1 MPSNTNTFP
10 TDAPVV
16 VIGGGIMGCSV
27 LYHLTKENVTD
38 AILLERHQLTSGTT
52 WHSAA
57 QVRALRSTQ
66 NLTDLIR
73 YSVDLYSKLEEE
85 TGQMTGWMNT
95 GSISIATNQDRLIHI
110 KRQEALAH
118 LFGVRA
124 QSISAEES
132 KERWP
137 LMNIDDVIG
146 AVWSPDDGRVGPSDL
161 CAALAK
167 GAKAGGAKI
176 FENTN
181 VTGIL
186 TENNKVVGVETTKG
200 TVRCDAIVLS
210 AGLWSRKLGSMA
222 GVDVPAWPCEHF
234 YLLTKEVPEIKGALP
249 TLSDH
254 DSHLYIRDETGGF
267 LVGCF
272 EPHARAIDPDNLG
285 EDFAFGLLKEDWEH
299 FEPMALNALHRIPLL
314 ETVEV
319 KQLLNGPEAFTPDG
333 TFMLGESAETQG
345 FYLCCGL
352 NSIGIAIGGG
362 AGMALAK
369 EIVNGYPPMDLHEL
383 NPKRYPDCWSSAKS
397 LTERVPEILGSHYE
411 IAYPGRQ
418 YMTARNLRLTP
429 LHEQWKHNNARFAQM
444 YGWERPVYFNYHSE
458 PKLTFNRPEWF
469 EQVGREVDR
478 AHKKAAIFDQ
488 SPFGKV
494 DVQGPDA
501 ETFLDRLCTNNM
513 AQSPGRAIYTGMLN
527 ERGTYESDLTVLRI
541 ADEHFRMLIGTN
553 HIKHDLCWLERQIK
567 EKERVTIKN
576 VSEDFAM
583 IALMGP
589 DTVRIANEIG
599 ASQLNDLGYFQSLAI
614 PINGI
619 DVYATRISYVGEYG
633 WEMICP
639 KHDIPALYQMLHDK
653 GIQPAGLYAQ
663 TSMRVEKRY
672 LAIGHDLNTDLSP
685 LEAGLEFVVHW
696 DSDFIG
702 RDALKKRRDKGI
714 KSSIV
719 LIVFSDLKAVPL
731 GSEPV
736 SVNDEFIGD
745 ISSAAFG
752 YRIGKPVA
760 IAELELDKAT
770 QLEGME
776 VEVNIAMETFKGVVQ
791 AKPAFDPKGRVMRG
805 QSLYNV
811 TQN

>member
-1 MPSNTNTFP
+1 METDKLP
-10 TDAPVV
+10 THAPVV

-27 LYHLTKENVTD
+27 LYHLTKEKVAD

-95 GSISIATNQDRLIHI
+95 GSISIATNPDRLIHI

-118 LFGVRA
+118 LFGVSA
-124 QSISAEES
+124 QSISAEEA

-176 FENTN
+176 FENTA

-186 TENNKVVGVETTKG
+186 TENNKVVGVETPKG

-210 AGLWSRKLGSMA
+210 TGLWSRKAGAMA
-222 GVDVPAWPCEHF
+222 GVDVPVWPCEHF

-272 EPHARAIDPDNLG
+272 EPHARAIHPDKLG

-299 FEPMALNALHRIPLL
+299 FEPMSFNALNRIPLL

-369 EIVNGYPPMDLHEL
+369 EIVNGHPPMDLHEL
-383 NPKRYPDCWSSAKS
+383 NPKRYPDCWSSAKA
-397 LTERVPEILGSHYE
+397 LAEQVPEILGSHYE
-411 IAYPGRQ
+411 ISYPGRQ
-418 YMTARNLRLTP
+418 HKTARNLRLTP
-429 LHEQWKHNNARFAQM
+429 LHEQWKINNARFAQM
-444 YGWERPVYFNYHSE
+444 YGWERPVYFNCLEE
-458 PKLTFNRPEWF
+458 PRLTFDRPEWF
-469 EQVGREVDR
+469 EQVGREVEQ
-478 AHKKAAIFDQ
+478 AHNKAAIFDQ

-494 DVQGPDA
+494 DIQGPDA
-501 ETFLDRLCTNNM
+501 EAFMNRLCTNDM
-513 AQSPGRAIYTGMLN
+513 SRPAGRAIYTAMLN
-527 ERGTYESDLTVLRI
+527 ERGTYESDLTVLRL
-541 ADEHFRMLIGTN
+541 ADEHYRLLIGTN
-553 HIKHDLCWLERQIK
+553 HIKQDLCWLERHRI
-567 EKERVTIKN
+567 ENERVSIKN
-576 VSEDFAM
+576 VSADFAM
-583 IALMGP
+583 LALMGP
-589 DTVRIANEIG
+589 DTPRIVNEIG
-599 ASQLNDLGYFQSLAI
+599 ASQLNDLGYFQSLATI
-614 PINGI
+614 FNGI
-619 DVYATRISYVGEYG
+619 DVYATRISYVGESG

-639 KHDIPALYQMLHDK
+639 KKDVQALFRILNEK
-653 GIQPAGLYAQ
+653 GASPAGLYAQ
-663 TSMRVEKRY
+663 TSMRIEKRY

-685 LEAGLEFVVHW
+685 LEAGLEFAVHW

-702 RDALKKRRDKGI
+702 RDALKARKDKGI
-714 KSSIV
+714 ESSIV
-719 LIVFSDLKAVPL
+719 QIVFNDANAIPL

-736 SVNDEFIGD
+736 SVNNEFIGK

-752 YRIGKPVA
+752 YRIGNPVA
-760 IAELELDKAT
+760 IAELKLGKNT
-770 QLEGME
+770 QLEGLE
-776 VEVNIAMETFKGVVQ
+776 VDINIAMEIFKGVVL
-791 AKPAFDPKGRVMRG
+791 AKAAFDPEGRVMR
-805 QSLYNV
+805 SAA
-811 TQN
+811 TS

>member
-1 MPSNTNTFP
+1 MPQQI
-10 TDAPVV
+10 DALPSHASVV
-16 VIGGGIMGCSV
+16 VIGGGVMGCSV

-38 AILLERHQLTSGTT
+38 AILLERNQLTSGTT

-73 YSVDLYSKLEEE
+73 YSVNLYSRLEEE

-95 GSISIATNQDRLIHI
+95 GSISIATNPDRLIHI

-124 QSISAEES
+124 ESIRAEEA

-137 LMNIDDVIG
+137 FMNIDDVIG

-167 GAKAGGAKI
+167 GAKAGGARL
-176 FENTN
+176 FENTS

-186 TENNKVVGVETTKG
+186 TEKNKVVGVETPKG
-200 TVRCDAIVLS
+200 TVRCDAIVLA
-210 AGLWSRKLGSMA
+210 AGLWSRKVGAMA
-222 GVDVPAWPCEHF
+222 GVGVPTWPCEHF
-234 YLLTKEVPEIKGALP
+234 YLLTKEVSEIKGALP

-272 EPHARAIDPDNLG
+272 EPHARAIDPDKLG
-285 EDFAFGLLKEDWEH
+285 EDFAFGLLKEDFEH
-299 FEPMALNALHRIPLL
+299 FEPMSINALHRVPIL
-314 ETVEV
+314 ETAEV
-319 KQLLNGPEAFTPDG
+319 KKLLNGPEAFTPDG

-369 EIVNGYPPMDLHEL
+369 EIVMGHQPMDLHEL
-383 NPKRYPDCWSSAKS
+383 NPKRYPDCWSSAKT
-397 LTERVPEILGSHYE
+397 LAERVPEILGSHYE
-411 IAYPGRQ
+411 ISYPGRQ
-418 YMTARNLRLTP
+418 HMTARNLRLTP
-429 LHEQWKHNNARFAQM
+429 LHEQWKNNNAHFAQM
-444 YGWERPVYFNYHSE
+444 YGWERPVYFNCMNE
-458 PKLTFNRPEWF
+458 PKLTFDRPEWF
-469 EQVGREVDR
+469 EQVGHEVEQ

-501 ETFLDRLCTNNM
+501 EAFLNRLCTNDM
-513 AQSPGRAIYTGMLN
+513 SRPAGRAFYTGMLN
-527 ERGTYESDLTVLRI
+527 ERGTYESDLTVLRLS
-541 ADEHFRMLIGTN
+541 DEHYRMLIGTN
-553 HIKHDLCWLERQIK
+553 HLKQELCWLERHLK
-567 EKERVTIKN
+567 KNERVTLKN

-583 IALMGP
+583 VALMGP
-589 DTVRIANEIG
+589 DTARIVNEIG
-599 ASQLNDLGYFQSLAI
+599 ASQLNDLGYFQSLAVT
-614 PINGI
+614 INGI

-639 KHDIPALYQMLHDK
+639 KQDARELYKALNEK
-653 GIQPAGLYAQ
+653 GVQPAGLYAQ

-702 RDALKKRRDKGI
+702 RDALKERRDKGI
-714 KSSIV
+714 ESSIA
-719 LIVFSDLKAVPL
+719 LIVFNDVNAVPL

-736 SVNDEFIGD
+736 SVNDEFIGK

-760 IAELELDKAT
+760 VAELK
-770 QLEGME
+770 LEKIKQMEGLE
-776 VEVNIAMETFKGVVQ
+776 VEVNIAMETFKGVVRT
-791 AKPAFDPKGRVMRG
+791 KPAFDPEGRVIRG
-805 QSLYNV
+805 QSL
-811 TQN
+811 

>member
-1 MPSNTNTFP
+1 MPQKDNTFP
-10 TDAPVV
+10 THASVV

-27 LYHLTKENVTD
+27 LYHLTKENVSD
-38 AILLERHQLTSGTT
+38 AILLERNQLTSGTT

-73 YSVDLYSKLEEE
+73 YSVDLYSSLEEE
-85 TGQMTGWMNT
+85 TGQLTGWMNT
-95 GSISIATNQDRLIHI
+95 GSLSIATNQDRLIHI

-124 QSISAEES
+124 ESISAGEA

-137 LMNIDDVIG
+137 LMNADDVIG

-176 FENTN
+176 FENTG

-186 TENNKVVGVETTKG
+186 TENNKVVGVETAKG
-200 TVRCDAIVLS
+200 TVRCDAIVLGT
-210 AGLWSRKLGSMA
+210 GLWSRKAGAMG

-272 EPHARAIDPDNLG
+272 EPHARAIDPDKLG
-285 EDFAFGLLKEDWEH
+285 EDFSFGLLKEDWEH
-299 FEPMALNALHRIPLL
+299 FEPMSLNALHRIPLL

-383 NPKRYPDCWSSAKS
+383 NPKRYPGCWSSAKA
-397 LTERVPEILGSHYE
+397 LAERVPEILGSHYE
-411 IAYPGRQ
+411 ISYPGRQ
-418 YMTARNLRLTP
+418 HKTARNLQLTP
-429 LHEQWKHNNARFAQM
+429 LHEQWKNNNARFAQM
-444 YGWERPVYFNYHSE
+444 YGWERPVYFNCLGE
-458 PKLTFNRPEWF
+458 PKLTFDRPEWF
-469 EQVGREVDR
+469 EQVGREVEQ

-501 ETFLDRLCTNNM
+501 EAFLNRLCTNNM
-513 AQSPGRAIYTGMLN
+513 ARPAGRAVYTAMLN
-527 ERGTYESDLTVLRI
+527 ERGTYESDLTVLRL
-541 ADEHFRMLIGTN
+541 ADEHYRMLIGTN
-553 HIKHDLCWLERQIK
+553 HIKQDLCWLERNQN
-567 EKERVTIKN
+567 ENERVSFNN
-576 VSEDFAM
+576 VSEDYAM
-583 IALMGP
+583 LALMGP
-589 DTVRIANEIG
+589 DTPRIASEIG
-599 ASQLNDLGYFQSLAI
+599 ASQLNDLSYFQSSATI
-614 PINGI
+614 INGI
-619 DVYATRISYVGEYG
+619 EVYATRISYVGESG

-639 KHDIPALYQMLHDK
+639 KKDAQALFRMLNEK
-653 GIQPAGLYAQ
+653 GASPAGLYAQ

-685 LEAGLEFVVHW
+685 LEAGLEFAVHW
-696 DSDFIG
+696 GSDFIG
-702 RDALKKRRDKGI
+702 SDALKARKDQGI
-714 KSSIV
+714 ESSIV
-719 LIVFSDLKAVPL
+719 QIVFNDADAVPL

-736 SVNDEFIGD
+736 SANGEFIGK

-752 YRIGKPVA
+752 YRVGKPVA
-760 IAELELDKAT
+760 IAELKLGKIT
-770 QLEGME
+770 QLEGLE
-776 VEVNIAMETFKGVVQ
+776 VDINIAMEIFKGVVRTQ
-791 AKPAFDPKGRVMRG
+791 PAFDPDGLVMR
-805 QSLYNV
+805 S
-811 TQN
+811 TA